1 MDATAGLSS
10 SAKQISWKN
19 HCWASQQWHPWDRN
33 DQFQNTFQAC
43 FAQIGPAPFF
53 VDPFSTCG
61 MISKPLM
68 VIGAGPVDAVHRPVG
83 ELARWLGGM
92 SAGLLVLVAVV
103 ICWRRLVGALHY
115 PLETP
120 ALLAA
125 GTMLA
130 TAALAVRFACG
141 RAIDERPGPL
151 RLNRLVIL
159 APLPAV
165 LAVGAALSLPGSSP
179 TGLLGF
185 WAILVGE
192 ECWSLWRAAGG
203 RLPGVGRAVS
213 LGSGKNRVHRSGTSG
228 PHMVPVASVPAT
240 LSDEDITQQLVRS
253 RSADGSEI
261 LSGWVRV
268 SLAAGQRTASV
279 HVAFCPPFARTPILT
294 VDQIA
299 GPPGRVK
306 TIQLLPYGTRF
317 DLKLPQSNEKPSSVL
332 LQFSAQSKPPAGS
345 GKVAEEDED
354 LPG

>member
-1 MDATAGLSS
+1 
-10 SAKQISWKN
+10 
-19 HCWASQQWHPWDRN
+19 
-33 DQFQNTFQAC
+33 
-43 FAQIGPAPFF
+43 
-53 VDPFSTCG
+53 
-61 MISKPLM
+61 
-68 VIGAGPVDAVHRPVG
+68 
-83 ELARWLGGM
+83 
-92 SAGLLVLVAVV
+92 
-103 ICWRRLVGALHY
+103 
-115 PLETP
+115 
-120 ALLAA
+120 
-125 GTMLA
+125 
-130 TAALAVRFACG
+130 
-141 RAIDERPGPL
+141 
-151 RLNRLVIL
+151 
-159 APLPAV
+159 
-165 LAVGAALSLPGSSP
+165 
-179 TGLLGF
+179 
-185 WAILVGE
+185 
-192 ECWSLWRAAGG
+192 
-203 RLPGVGRAVS
+203 
-213 LGSGKNRVHRSGTSG
+213 
-228 PHMVPVASVPAT
+228 MVPVASVPAT